1 MFIKIISK
9 HTALTLPVPIPDEE
23 KKIKFNFYFHTYLR
37 CLKRFYEGLKG
48 PYKTFWGALKAFI
61 KPFEEPQ
68 RSVKT
73 KI

>member
-48 PYKTFWGALKAFI
+48 PYKTF
-61 KPFEEPQ
+61 
-68 RSVKT
+68 
-73 KI
+73 